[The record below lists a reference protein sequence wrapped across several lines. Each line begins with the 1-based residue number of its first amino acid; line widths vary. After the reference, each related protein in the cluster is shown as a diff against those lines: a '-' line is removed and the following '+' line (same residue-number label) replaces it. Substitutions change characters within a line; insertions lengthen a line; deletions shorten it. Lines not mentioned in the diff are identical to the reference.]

1 MEVIAVL
8 KVLIY
13 SKYFKMKLL
22 LKKVIILH
30 IWHFSRK
37 SLVLDNGCKVC
48 SFLKFG
54 SSYFLFYIMGVVC
67 FVSQIAV
74 LLYRYVSSLVD
85 IFFLDP

>member
-30 IWHFSRK
+30 IWHFFRK